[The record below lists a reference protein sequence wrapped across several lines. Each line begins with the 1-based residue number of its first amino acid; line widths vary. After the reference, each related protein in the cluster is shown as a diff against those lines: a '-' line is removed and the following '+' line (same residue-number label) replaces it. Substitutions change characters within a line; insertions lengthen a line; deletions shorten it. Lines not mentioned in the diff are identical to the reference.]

1 MSRPQTGR
9 KYPIHSKNHPMSS
22 ERRERELSLLG
33 AAMNLAED
41 AERGCTRYPVNSD
54 GYQTLHRIAVEAARI
69 ATAADRG
76 NFAATGIPYL
86 GIDFAEKRLR
96 QLRDRFETWNL
107 LP

>member
-9 KYPIHSKNHPMSS
+9 KYPIHSKNHPMSN

-41 AERGCTRYPVNSD
+41 AERGCTRYPVNAD
-54 GYQTLHRIAVEAARI
+54 GYQTLHRIALEAARI
-69 ATAADRG
+69 ATAADHG
-76 NFAATGIPYL
+76 NFAPGIPYL
-86 GIDFAEKRLR
+86 GIDVAEKRLR
-96 QLRDRFETWNL
+96 QLRDRFKAWNL